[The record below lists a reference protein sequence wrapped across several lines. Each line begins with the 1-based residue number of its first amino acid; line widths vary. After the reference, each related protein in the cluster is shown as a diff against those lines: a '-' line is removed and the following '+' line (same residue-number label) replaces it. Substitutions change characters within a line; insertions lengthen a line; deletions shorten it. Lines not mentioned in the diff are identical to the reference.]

1 MSGRLW
7 DKVWGRPLKPIS
19 DGCWTAAAAV
29 AAAAANTDGEIPPM
43 IEYGWKTIDPE
54 ESRAMC
60 SAARQTTQTGQ
71 DWGLGWNHADD

>member
-71 DWGLGWNHADD
+71 DWGLGRNHADD

>member
-29 AAAAANTDGEIPPM
+29 AANTDGEIPPM